1 MENLTIL
8 QYKWDTGV
16 YGLEELS
23 KLVQLKEITEKDF
36 FEITRYNYKSIQEE
50 KRRVLKQQS

>member
-1 MENLTIL
+1 MENLVIL

-23 KLVQLKEITEKDF
+23 KLVQSKEITEKDF

-50 KRRVLKQQS
+50 KRRILKQQS

>member
-1 MENLTIL
+1 MENLAIL

-50 KRRVLKQQS
+50 KRRVLKQQG

>member
-1 MENLTIL
+1 MESLIIL

-23 KLVQLKEITEKDF
+23 KLVQSKEITEKDF

-50 KRRVLKQQS
+50 KRKVLKQ

>member
-23 KLVQLKEITEKDF
+23 ELVQSKEITEKDF

-50 KRRVLKQQS
+50 KKEY

>member
-1 MENLTIL
+1 MENLAIL

-16 YGLEELS
+16 YGLKELS
-23 KLVQLKEITEKDF
+23 ELVQLKEITEKDF